1 MASSPSSTS
10 TTASVSARLVPP
22 GILWPFIL
30 LTSCFA
36 WWGLANNMTDTL
48 LAAFKRIK
56 SMTDFET
63 SLIQIAFYGS
73 YFCFALPAAIF
84 IKKYSY
90 KAGVLLG
97 LALFIAGGLLFY
109 PASLTMEY

>member
-1 MASSPSSTS
+1 MDNQSPSVNKSTP
-10 TTASVSARLVPP
+10 LIP
-22 GILWPFIL
+22 GKILYPFIL

-48 LAAFKRIK
+48 LAAFKRIM
-56 SMTDFET
+56 SMSDFQT

-73 YFCFALPAAIF
+73 YFCFALPGALF
-84 IKKYSY
+84 IRKYTY

-97 LALFIAGGLLFY
+97 LGMFI
-109 PASLTMEY
+109 